1 MKNWMKG
8 LVLAAVLLWLSG
20 CTRTSEAKVNVYN
33 KGELAT
39 KVTIY
44 YSTSQ
49 ISPGQTETFTLTW
62 PGRDTMRVSMAY
74 FPVGQP
80 ARSQYKELN
89 LNHGDDIT
97 INVEFTKN

>member
-62 PGRDTMRVSMAY
+62 PGRGTMRVSMDY

-80 ARSQYKELN
+80 ARSQYQELN

-97 INVEFTKN
+97 INVEFTKK